1 MSTLSLFPLLNN
13 ELSVASQIFC
23 KDNTFFANFQI
34 FNIKNLHIFKKS
46 STFAADMK
54 KLAQLITKI
63 IDFFY
68 RPFAKW
74 MPEQLFRYAACGGGN
89 LVLDWVLYFLIYNFV
104 IGHEI
109 VNLTLD
115 IGHWTIDQAITP
127 HIATL
132 CIVFP
137 ITLLTGFW
145 LQKYVTF
152 TASRLNGWRQLSRYI
167 FIVAVNLAVNYFG
180 LKLCVEIWGWYPTP
194 SKMLITIITVAI
206 SYFGQKYYCFRKN

>member
-1 MSTLSLFPLLNN
+1 M
-13 ELSVASQIFC
+13 
-23 KDNTFFANFQI
+23 
-34 FNIKNLHIFKKS
+34 H
-46 STFAADMK
+46 
-54 KLAQLITKI
+54 KLAQFITKI

-68 RPFAKW
+68 KPFRQL

-89 LVLDWVLYFLIYNFV
+89 MVLDWILYFFIYNFV
-104 IGHEI
+104 IGHDL
-109 VNLTLD
+109 VYFQLSTFNFQLCL
-115 IGHWTIDQAITP
+115 TP

-152 TASRLNGWRQLSRYI
+152 TASNLHGARQFFRYI
-167 FIVAVNLAVNYFG
+167 SIVALNLAINYFG

-194 SKMLITIITVAI
+194 SKMAITLLTVII
-206 SYFGQKYYCFRKN
+206 SYLGQKYYSFRVNKDKE

>member
-1 MSTLSLFPLLNN
+1 MRR
-13 ELSVASQIFC
+13 
-23 KDNTFFANFQI
+23 
-34 FNIKNLHIFKKS
+34 
-46 STFAADMK
+46 
-54 KLAQLITKI
+54 LAQILTKI

-68 RPFAKW
+68 RPFEKW

-109 VNLTLD
+109 VNLQFS
-115 IGHWTIDQAITP
+115 IFNFQFAQAITP

-132 CIVFP
+132 CVVFP

-152 TASRLNGWRQLSRYI
+152 TASQLNGWRQLMRYI

-180 LKLCVEIWGWYPTP
+180 LKLCVEILGWYPTP
-194 SKMLITIITVAI
+194 SKMAITLITVII
-206 SYFGQKYYCFRKN
+206 SYLGQKYYTFRTNKSDQA